1 MAKKQTK
8 ADREEGRRI
17 RAESRRRARIR
28 ESIRREKEELEDL
41 SPTPPPMSPPPPRK
55 PRARTINTLEGRVSP
70 RTTATTRSRV
80 KMSKG
85 GLVQAKNLNRSIR
98 GPNS

>member
-1 MAKKQTK
+1 MAKKQNK

-17 RAESRRRARIR
+17 RAASRRRARIR
-28 ESIRREKEELEDL
+28 ESIRREKEELRDL
-41 SPTPPPMSPPPPRK
+41 SPTPPPMSPPP
-55 PRARTINTLEGRVSP
+55 
-70 RTTATTRSRV
+70 RSRV
-80 KMSKG
+80 KMSGG

>member
-17 RAESRRRARIR
+17 RAESRRR
-28 ESIRREKEELEDL
+28 EKEELRDL
-41 SPTPPPMSPPPPRK
+41 SPTPPPMSPPPRK

-70 RTTATTRSRV
+70 RTTATAL
-80 KMSKG
+80 KMSRG

>member
-28 ESIRREKEELEDL
+28 ESIRREKEELKDL
-41 SPTPPPMSPPPPRK
+41 SPTPPPMSPPPPR
-55 PRARTINTLEGRVSP
+55 
-70 RTTATTRSRV
+70 SRV
-80 KMSKG
+80 KMSRG

>member
-28 ESIRREKEELEDL
+28 ESIRREKEELRDL
-41 SPTPPPMSPPPPRK
+41 SPTPPPMSPPPRK

-70 RTTATTRSRV
+70 RTTATAL
-80 KMSKG
+80 KMSRG